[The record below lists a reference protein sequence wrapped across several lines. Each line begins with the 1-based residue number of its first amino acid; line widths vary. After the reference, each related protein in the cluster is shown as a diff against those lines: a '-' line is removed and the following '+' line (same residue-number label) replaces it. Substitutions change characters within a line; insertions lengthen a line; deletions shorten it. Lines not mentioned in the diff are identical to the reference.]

1 MNTLWGAPHVGA
13 RNTRSRRRRA
23 VAILAASAVAFSGLV
38 LGTASPAAAAVEN
51 VQFEAPNNTLVQLGS
66 LASRSQRGPVAISG
80 IGPYTVRGTDAV
92 SGEPYEFVTDWN
104 YNASNAG
111 WQNESDE
118 RAGSSMTLSSNT
130 NASFL
135 NRNGVMQLS
144 SNGGCQGS
152 NFFDG
157 KTTYCSA
164 FGPDVYSKPF
174 TATVGQAVSFD
185 WAAQRITD
193 DYEIY
198 AYLVKVSGNGF
209 GTPADHTLIAY
220 GRGNTQAWT
229 TSSKK
234 IPADGTYRF
243 RFVNGT
249 YDQTGGQAIGSNMYI
264 DNVLKL
270 GTENPITFGQQS
282 DRVAADGPLTLTAT
296 APGGA
301 VTYGSTTTNI
311 CTVNGST
318 VSFTG
323 TVGTCRIVANQAGDA
338 TYVPAE
344 TVTQSFRILAA
355 RTAPVNAGLP
365 FFTGNTAE
373 GETLTADPGTWLDGG
388 SPITNTTYQWVQN
401 TNGTPSSIS
410 GATAASCYLVASP
423 GSQLTVAVTQTNAI
437 GSTTATSAP
446 LNGYTCGAPVA
457 PQWTQQALG
466 TPVVGTAL
474 SVTFTASGVT
484 TPSYSVTGGALPAG
498 LTLDEQTGKVSGTPT
513 AAGPYAFTLTAKNP
527 TGTADLSVSGTVN
540 AAPGA
545 ITGGAD
551 DFVVGT
557 AASGSV
563 AATGTPAPSYTVAA
577 GALPDGVLLDP
588 VTGSFSGTPTVAGP
602 FAFTVTAS
610 NGVGTATTR
619 EFTGTVD
626 QAPGWN
632 VAQGWAPQVGSE
644 LDVAFTANGTPEPGY
659 AVVNGALPD
668 GLVLDA
674 QTGRIT
680 GTPTTA
686 GAYSFTLRAT
696 NTRGTDDL
704 MVWGTVVEAPGAIT
718 GEPGHWIV
726 GTELTTGDDTNALH
740 ATGTPA
746 AVYSVTD
753 GALPEGVTLDP
764 TTGSFTGTPTAPG
777 AYDFVVTASNGIG
790 TATTQ
795 RFTGIVDAA
804 PVWNAHDTLVLQ
816 TGVAFSSAFTATGTP
831 TPTYSVA
838 VGALPEGLTLDET
851 TGDITGTPTVP
862 GPYAVTLAASN
873 GIGDPALLE
882 LTGIVTDAPV
892 WVDTQIGKLR
902 VGAAFTDAVAASGTP
917 APTYAVTAGTLP
929 SGLSLNALTGDITGL
944 PTAAG
949 AYTFTVT
956 ASNGI
961 GDAITHEFSGKIVQ
975 SPTRP
980 GDAGAPKL
988 PVLRE
993 GEPVSVDLSTGIASD
1008 PKPTFRVTS
1017 GQLPEGLS
1025 LDPETGVLSGTP
1037 LHPGVYSFIV
1047 TVDNGT
1053 DDVLTFAFSGEVLA
1067 AAAGDPD
1074 AASSANANAD
1084 ADAAANGTQ
1093 SGPALASTGTEL
1105 APVAIIGALLLLA
1118 GAVLVA
1124 RRRRR
1129 SV

>member
-13 RNTRSRRRRA
+13 RNTRSRGRRSI
-23 VAILAASAVAFSGLV
+23 AILAASAVAFSGLV
-38 LGTASPAAAAVEN
+38 LGAASPAAAAVEN
-51 VQFEAPNNTLVQLGS
+51 VQFETPSSTIVQLGS

-104 YNASNAG
+104 YQATNAG
-111 WQNESDE
+111 WQYESDE
-118 RAGSSMTLSSNT
+118 RPGSQLTLTSNT
-130 NASFL
+130 NASFQG
-135 NRNGVMQLS
+135 RNGALQLG
-144 SNGGCQGS
+144 SNGGCTGS

-164 FGPDVYSKPF
+164 FGPEVYSKPF
-174 TATVGQAVSFD
+174 TASVGQAVSFD
-185 WAAQRITD
+185 WAAQNVVD
-193 DYEIY
+193 DYEVY
-198 AYLVKVSGNGF
+198 AFLVKVDGTGF
-209 GTPADHTLIAY
+209 GTAADHTLIAY
-220 GRGNTQAWT
+220 GRGNTQGWT

-264 DNVLKL
+264 ANVLKL
-270 GTENPITFGQQS
+270 GTENPITFGQLS
-282 DRVAADGPLTLTAT
+282 DRVAADGQLTLSAT
-296 APGGA
+296 APAGA
-301 VTYGSTTTNI
+301 VTYTSTTTNI
-311 CTVNGST
+311 CTVSGST

-338 TYVPAE
+338 DYVPAE
-344 TVTQSFRILAA
+344 SVTQSFRVLAA

-365 FFTGNTAE
+365 FVNGTAAE
-373 GETLTADPGTWLDGG
+373 GQTLTADEGTWLDGG
-388 SPITNTTYQWVQN
+388 SPITGTAFQWTQTVGGTT
-401 TNGTPSSIS
+401 TSLS
-410 GATAASCYLVASP
+410 GATAASCYLVESP
-423 GSQLTVAVTQTNAI
+423 GSQLRVTVTKTNAI
-437 GSTTATSAP
+437 GSTTSSSTP
-446 LNGYTCGAPVA
+446 LNGYTCGAPAA

-466 TPVVGTAL
+466 TPVVGDAL
-474 SVTFTASGVT
+474 SQTFTATGVT
-484 TPSYSVTGGALPAG
+484 KPTYAVTAGTLPAG
-498 LTLDEQTGKVSGTPT
+498 LTLNATSGVVAGTPT
-513 AAGPYAFTLTAKNP
+513 AAGPYAFTLTATNP
-527 TGTADLSVSGTVN
+527 TGSADLLVSGTVN

-545 ITGGAD
+545 ITGGPD

-557 AASGSV
+557 AVTGAV
-563 AATGTPAPSYTVAA
+563 AATGTPAPTYSVSA
-577 GALPDGVLLDP
+577 GTLPDGVTLDT
-588 VTGSFSGTPTVAGP
+588 VSGALSGTPTVAGP
-602 FAFTVTAS
+602 YTFTISAT
-610 NGVGTATTR
+610 NGVGTAATR
-619 EFTGTVD
+619 EYTGTVD

-632 VAQGWAPQVGSE
+632 VTSGWAPRVGAE
-644 LDVAFTANGTPEPGY
+644 LDVTFTAAGTPAPGY
-659 AVVNGALPD
+659 AVVNGSLPA
-668 GLVLDA
+668 GLTLDEA
-674 QTGRIT
+674 TGRVT
-680 GTPTTA
+680 GTPTRA
-686 GAYSFTLRAT
+686 GTYSFTLRAT
-696 NTRGTDDL
+696 NTRGEADL
-704 MVWGTVVEAPGAIT
+704 LVSGTVVEAPGAIT

-726 GTELTTGDDTNALH
+726 GTEVTATDDTDTLH

-746 AVYSVTD
+746 PAYSVTE
-753 GALPEGVTLDP
+753 GALPAGLKLDP
-764 TTGSFTGTPTAPG
+764 ATGLFSGTPTTPG

-790 TATTQ
+790 DATTQ
-795 RFTGIVDAA
+795 RFIGIVDAA
-804 PVWNAHDTLVLQ
+804 PVWNTHDAIALQ

-831 TPTYSVA
+831 APTYSVA
-838 VGALPEGLTLDET
+838 AGTLPAGLALDET
-851 TGDITGTPTVP
+851 TGEITGTPTVP
-862 GPYAVTLAASN
+862 GSYSFSLAASN
-873 GIGDPALLE
+873 GIGDDALLE

-917 APTYAVTAGTLP
+917 APTYAVTAGSLP
-929 SGLSLNALTGDITGL
+929 SGLTLNVLTGDITGV

-961 GDAITHEFSGKIVQ
+961 GEAITHEFSGKIVQ

-980 GDAGAPKL
+980 GDAGTPKL

-993 GEPVSVDLSTGIASD
+993 GEPVSVDLSAGIASD

-1053 DDVLTFAFSGEVLA
+1053 EEVLTFAFSGEVLA
-1067 AAAGDPD
+1067 AAAGDAD
-1074 AASSANANAD
+1074 AASG
-1084 ADAAANGTQ
+1084 AAANGSQ
-1093 SGPALASTGTEL
+1093 GGAALASTGTEL
-1105 APVAIIGALLLLA
+1105 APVALIGGLLLLA
-1118 GAVLVA
+1118 GGVLVA

-1129 SV
+1129 SA